1 MSEIRYKDFKNKVDL
16 TKPYDEQAITLTTK
30 FSESEFEDFKN
41 RAVAEAITKEG
52 TIGSGAASAVDLS
65 QDNPEVNELVEE
77 IAGELE
83 LGFMGPSKKEKIEA
97 IKKVQEGKRKGLGI
111 TDILKSLPPDLR
123 KEFELSDISQIDKF
137 VEDPVGPGGLPLT
150 ADLAGGIF
158 GVPSV
163 SDQLRAQQAQREAAL
178 AAFNPG
184 QIAAIGNV
192 LQGSPGFGMGI
203 NPVLSQGPSLP
214 SAAFEGIPAALRTV
228 DTANLT
234 ALNADLNEDGVVD
247 ELDEQIK
254 VSQMADQPFV
264 PGVSFRSRPTETRK
278 SGGIGDLLRFII
290 SPGSFL
296 LENLPGR
303 QYDMTT
309 PLTARLSSDR
319 RLIGPGAAV
328 SGGIYS
334 ARNIGGGQTNTPFN
348 LAADFYD
355 PTTGKTRF
363 DRSFDR
369 FLKTGKT
376 RDLLGAARSGAGA
389 RRLLRQAQSGIIR
402 DAAGRNVIIPGRATD
417 TGGRGPGPGGIRE
430 TDTGGFGQA
439 DFGNRSDDKFGAL

>member
-1 MSEIRYKDFKNKVDL
+1 MDFSTL
-16 TKPYDEQAITLTTK
+16 DEDTLET
-30 FSESEFEDFKN
+30 FAAN
-41 RAVAEAITKEG
+41 GIAGAAEELEKRKG
-52 TIGSGAASAVDLS
+52 SIGSGADVTEAVNVDLTDPDIKKGIDTLKIFLEDSEILTPTDVLDPALRPSQLKDLS
-65 QDNPEVNELVEE
+65 QDQIRE
-77 IAGELE
+77 
-83 LGFMGPSKKEKIEA
+83 
-97 IKKVQEGKRKGLGI
+97 
-111 TDILKSLPPDLR
+111 ILKSIGKPAAGDQSFL
-123 KEFELSDISQIDKF
+123 
-137 VEDPVGPGGLPLT
+137 GPGGQPLT

-163 SDQLRAQQAQREAAL
+163 SDQLRALQAQREAAQ

-203 NPVLSQGPSLP
+203 NPVLSRGPSLP

-254 VSQMADQPFV
+254 VSQLVDQPFV
-264 PGVSFRSRPTETRK
+264 PGVSFRPTETRK
-278 SGGIGDLLRFII
+278 SGGIGNLIRAIFA
-290 SPGSFL
+290 PGSFL

-303 QYDMTT
+303 QYDMMS

-334 ARNIGGGQTNTPFN
+334 ARNIGGGQTNTP
-348 LAADFYD
+348 LSMAADFYD

-363 DRSFDR
+363 DRAFDR
-369 FLKTGKT
+369 FLKTGRT
-376 RDLLGAARSGAGA
+376 RDLIGASRSGAGA
-389 RRLLRQAQSGIIR
+389 RRLLRQARSGVIR
-402 DAAGRNVIIPGRATD
+402 DASGRNVIIPGRSTGV
-417 TGGRGPGPGGIRE
+417 GGRGPGPGGMRE

>member
-1 MSEIRYKDFKNKVDL
+1 MDFSILD
-16 TKPYDEQAITLTTK
+16 DDTLETFAADGIK
-30 FSESEFEDFKN
+30 G
-41 RAVAEAITKEG
+41 AVEELEKRKG
-52 TIGSGAASAVDLS
+52 SIGSGADVTEAVSVDLTDPNIKKGIDTLKIFLEDSEILTPTDVLDPALRPSQLKDLS
-65 QDNPEVNELVEE
+65 QDQIRE
-77 IAGELE
+77 
-83 LGFMGPSKKEKIEA
+83 
-97 IKKVQEGKRKGLGI
+97 
-111 TDILKSLPPDLR
+111 ILKSIGKPAAGDQSFL
-123 KEFELSDISQIDKF
+123 
-137 VEDPVGPGGLPLT
+137 GPGGLPLT
-150 ADLAGGIF
+150 ADLSGGIF

-163 SDQLRAQQAQREAAL
+163 SDQLRAQQAEREAAL

-234 ALNADLNEDGVVD
+234 ALNEDLNEDGVVD

-389 RRLLRQAQSGIIR
+389 RRLLKQARSGIIR
-402 DAAGRNVIIPGRATD
+402 DAAGRNVIIPGRATGV
-417 TGGRGPGPGGIRE
+417 GGQGPGPGGIRE